1 MYLAKLQP
9 ISRIIIKAEDGEI
22 YYFCLPSQNQQRNM
36 PQIQAQTNKQTIPI
50 GIPQKVSTNLSNGS
64 KWSNDDHE
72 QLKKLLLQYGYG
84 RWKQIQRS
92 SASIGSRLGE
102 KPLGEVKAYASSF
115 LRALAYSI
123 PEE

>member
-1 MYLAKLQP
+1 
-9 ISRIIIKAEDGEI
+9 
-22 YYFCLPSQNQQRNM
+22 M
-36 PQIQAQTNKQTIPI
+36 PQVQTQTVKQSVPSNVS
-50 GIPQKVSTNLSNGS
+50 QKVPTNQMSGS

-92 SASIGSRLGE
+92 SASIGSRLGD
-102 KPLGEVKAYASSF
+102 KPLSEIKAYANSF
-115 LRALAYSI
+115 LRALAYSM

>member
-1 MYLAKLQP
+1 
-9 ISRIIIKAEDGEI
+9 
-22 YYFCLPSQNQQRNM
+22 M
-36 PQIQAQTNKQTIPI
+36 PQIQPQTNKQVQPT
-50 GIPQKVSTNLSNGS
+50 GVTQKAPTNNLGGS

-92 SASIGSRLGE
+92 SASIGSRLGD
-102 KPLGEVKAYASSF
+102 KPLGEVKAYANSF
-115 LRALAYSI
+115 LRALSMSI